1 MSAARIRRLTLT
13 NFRSYRAA
21 QIEVAASPVVLVGPN
36 GAGKTN
42 LIEAI
47 SFLAPGRGLRRA
59 TLDEVAFQEA
69 DGSWAVS
76 AEVEGALG
84 LATLGTGIEAPAT
97 EGMAVTRK
105 CRIDREPAVSVAALS
120 DHVRVVWLVPAMDAM
135 FSGPASER
143 RRFLDRLALAV
154 DAEHSGRVA
163 ALERALRSRNRLLEE
178 PRPDPH
184 WLDAIEHETAE
195 VAVAVA
201 AQRAETV
208 ARLQQALNARD
219 QPASEFPAGEIA
231 LKGWI
236 EELVRQRPAIEVED
250 RYRAVLRDNRARDAA
265 AGRTLDGPHLTDLA
279 VTHARKGIPAAD
291 ASTGEQKALLI
302 GLILAHAHLL
312 TEMSGFAP
320 ALLLDEVVAH
330 LDPARRTALYAEL
343 EALGAQVWMTG
354 ADPAAFAEIEPRAQV
369 FEVSP
374 GCIARKRGPQA
385 PDLSRPERGGDAR
398 GPGPGG
404 SRQKTIVKGARPA
417 TFSCAPCPAADP
429 ANPAGGA
436 RASA

>member
-13 NFRSYRAA
+13 NFRSYRVA
-21 QIEVAASPVVLVGPN
+21 QIEVATGPVVLVGPN

-59 TLDEVAFQEA
+59 SLDEVAFQEG

-76 AEVEGALG
+76 AAVDGALG
-84 LATLGTGIEAPAT
+84 LATLGTGIEVPAT
-97 EGMAVTRK
+97 ADAAVSRK

-120 DHVRVVWLVPAMDAM
+120 DHLRVIWLVPSMDAM

-154 DAEHSGRVA
+154 DSEHSGRVA
-163 ALERALRSRNRLLEE
+163 ALERALRSRNRLLEG

-208 ARLQQALNARD
+208 ARLQQALAARD
-219 QPASEFPAGEIA
+219 DPASVFPASAIA

-236 EELVRQRPAIEVED
+236 EELVGQRPALEVED
-250 RYRAVLRDNRARDAA
+250 RYRGVLKDNRARDAA
-265 AGRTLDGPHLTDLA
+265 AGRTLDGPHLTDLI
-279 VTHARKGIPAAD
+279 VTHARKGVAAAD

-302 GLILAHAHLL
+302 GLVLAHASLL

-320 ALLLDEVVAH
+320 VLLLDEVVAH
-330 LDPARRTALYAEL
+330 LDPQRRTALYGEL
-343 EALGAQVWMTG
+343 ERLGAQVWMTG
-354 ADPAAFAEIEPRAQV
+354 ADPAAFAELERRAEV

-374 GCIARKRGPQA
+374 GRVA
-385 PDLSRPERGGDAR
+385 
-398 GPGPGG
+398 
-404 SRQKTIVKGARPA
+404 
-417 TFSCAPCPAADP
+417 
-429 ANPAGGA
+429 A
-436 RASA
+436 RA